1 VLSISE
7 ERNDR
12 GSFVWSDGGA
22 YRSEHLGLGNSYHQK
37 SRSLNTLAMAQPFV
51 ASLHRHAGPLMQI
64 KLNQDAYAL
73 TVAHAALGAITAIA
87 AMCVLLAAGASALP
101 EKFGVN
107 KYRLWMRRVQELWW
121 VVLFLAFASFARLYV
136 RDLFRK

>member
-1 VLSISE
+1 MPITLS
-7 ERNDR
+7 
-12 GSFVWSDGGA
+12 
-22 YRSEHLGLGNSYHQK
+22 K
-37 SRSLNTLAMAQPFV
+37 SSSTLA
-51 ASLHRHAGPLMQI
+51 
-64 KLNQDAYAL
+64 
-73 TVAHAALGAITAIA
+73 AHAAQGTVTAIA
-87 AMCVLLAAGASALP
+87 AVCVLLAAGTSVFP